1 MRNGR
6 DTAKALPVRRRNLLS
21 IGWTIVGMLA
31 IGVAVCVLVKV
42 GLTGALGCL
51 VFGAGAVWAGHKS
64 RRWE

>member
-6 DTAKALPVRRRNLLS
+6 DTAKTLPVRRRNLLS
-21 IGWTIVGMLA
+21 IGWTIVGVLA
-31 IGVAVCVLVKV
+31 IGVAACVLVKV

-51 VFGAGAVWAGHKS
+51 VFGAGAIWVGHRT

>member
-21 IGWTIVGMLA
+21 IGWTIVGVLA

-51 VFGAGAVWAGHKS
+51 VFGAGAIWAGHRS

>member
-1 MRNGR
+1 MRNGL

-21 IGWTIVGMLA
+21 IGWTIVGVLA
-31 IGVAVCVLVKV
+31 IGFAACVLVKV

-51 VFGAGAVWAGHKS
+51 VFGAGAIWAGLRS